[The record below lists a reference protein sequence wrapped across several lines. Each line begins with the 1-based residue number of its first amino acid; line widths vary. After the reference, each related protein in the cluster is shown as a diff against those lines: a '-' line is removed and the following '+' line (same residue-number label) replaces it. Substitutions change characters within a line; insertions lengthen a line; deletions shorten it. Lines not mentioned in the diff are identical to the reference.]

1 MPLAKIPLKPGFN
14 KQATASQAMG
24 EWIDG
29 NNVRFRYG
37 SPEKIGGWEQ
47 ITDKLIAGAARAQW
61 SWTDLTG
68 RRYVA
73 LGTNKC
79 LYVYDADSLYDIT
92 PLDSTRALTSVTF
105 TSTTGSATV
114 TVNKASHGLEP
125 GDLFIFDASSIT
137 LPGGGVTTF
146 VAANFETNPFEV
158 VTVPTSGTFT
168 ITMPVSEAGTGMT
181 AQGSGDLTPYYII
194 GPLISALGYGWGTGL
209 WGNSTW
215 GTPRTT
221 SNATIDGGDWSL
233 DNFGENLI
241 ATIKNGKTFKWL
253 PNAGAGISTRAAEVP
268 NNPTATIQTIV
279 SDRDRHLIHLGTET
293 TIGNPSTQDPMF
305 IRFSDQEDIEIYE
318 PTSTNTAGTFR
329 LDDGTTIIGAVRAK
343 DYILVITDT
352 AAYTIQYV
360 GTPFTFSI
368 RKVGS
373 NCGLIG
379 KHALAFVNGA
389 VWWMGDSGGF
399 FKFDGTV
406 SDVSCLVEDFVFTN
420 IGEGNLGINFAQGA
434 QVYCG
439 LNTLNTEINWFYC
452 KDGSNNIDRVVSLN
466 YEDNTWTTGDLARTT
481 YEDAKVFKFPYA
493 TKYEPSLLPTVPVIN
508 GVTAGAS
515 YFFAQ
520 EKGKNEVLNLSTG
533 VISTNAVSCFI
544 RSGDFELDLEG
555 NGEYFLKIRRFIPD
569 FKNLEG
575 SADVTIFLRSYPAD
589 TTTVKGETYI
599 GPFTIDTSTD
609 KVDTRARARL
619 ASLKIES
626 DAIDD
631 NWRYGIFR
639 VDIQPDGRG
648 GSFPQT

>member
-37 SPEKIGGWEQ
+37 SPEKIGGWAQ
-47 ITDKLIAGAARAQW
+47 ITDQLIVGAARAQW

-68 RRYVA
+68 RRYSA

-79 LYVYDADSLYDIT
+79 LYVYDADYLYDIT
-92 PLDSTRALTSVTF
+92 PLDLTRVLTSCTF

-125 GDLFIFDASSIT
+125 GDLFIFNSGTIT

-146 VAANFETNPFEV
+146 IAANFTTNTFEV
-158 VTVPTSGTFT
+158 LTVPTSGTFT
-168 ITMPVSEAGTGMT
+168 IKMPVTETGTGMSS
-181 AQGSGDLTPYYII
+181 QGAGSLTPYYVI

-209 WGNSTW
+209 WGNAAW
-215 GTPRTT
+215 GDARTT
-221 SNATIDGGDWSL
+221 SNATLDAADWSL

-241 ATIKNGKTFKWL
+241 ATVKNGKTFIWY
-253 PNAGAGISTRAAEVP
+253 PTGGTGVSTRAALVA

-279 SDRDRHLIHLGTET
+279 SDRDRHLLHLGTET
-293 TIGNPSTQDPMF
+293 TIGNPATQDPMF
-305 IRFSDQEDIEIYE
+305 IRFSNQEDIEDYL

-352 AAYTIQYV
+352 AAYTIQFV
-360 GTPFTFSI
+360 GPPFTFSI

-379 KHALAFVNGA
+379 KHALVFINGA
-389 VWWMGDSGGF
+389 VFWMGDSGGF

-406 SDVSCLVEDFVFTN
+406 NDVPCLVEDFVFTTL
-420 IGEGNLGINFAQGA
+420 GDDNLGINFSQGS
-434 QVYCG
+434 QVYAG
-439 LNTLNTEINWFYC
+439 LNTLYTEINWFYC
-452 KDGSNNIDRVVSLN
+452 KDGSTNIDRLVSLN
-466 YEDNTWTTGDLARTT
+466 YDDGTWVTGNLSRTT

-515 YFFAQ
+515 YYFAQ
-520 EKGKNEVLNLSTG
+520 EIGKNEVLNLSTG
-533 VISTNAVSCFI
+533 VISTNAISCFI
-544 RSGDFELDLEG
+544 RSGDFELDVGG

-575 SADVTIFLRSYPAD
+575 SADVTIYLRAYPAD
-589 TTTVKGETYI
+589 TTTAKGETFI

-619 ASLKIES
+619 ASLRIES
-626 DAIDD
+626 EAIDD

-639 VDIQPDGRG
+639 VDIQPDGMR
-648 GSFPQT
+648 

>member
-37 SPEKIGGWEQ
+37 SPEKLGGWEQ

-68 RRYVA
+68 RRYAA

-92 PLDSTRALTSVTF
+92 PLDTDRQLTSCTF
-105 TSTTGSATV
+105 TSTTGSKTV
-114 TVNKASHGLEP
+114 TVNKASHNLEI
-125 GDLFIFDASSIT
+125 GEYIVFTSVT
-137 LPGGGVTTF
+137 LPGGGATSFVSSDFTT
-146 VAANFETNPFEV
+146 NTFEV
-158 VTVPTSGTFT
+158 ISVPTSGTFT
-168 ITMPVSEAGTGMT
+168 VTMAVTETGTGMT
-181 AQGSGDLTPYYII
+181 AQGSSTITPYYVI

-209 WGNSTW
+209 WGEGTW

-221 SNATIDGGDWSL
+221 SNATIEGADWSL

-241 ATIKNGKTFKWL
+241 ATIKNGKTFKWE
-253 PNAGAGISTRAAEVP
+253 PNGGTGVSTRASLIP
-268 NNPTATIQTIV
+268 NNPTSTIQTIV
-279 SDRDRHLIHLGTET
+279 SDRDRHLLHLGTET
-293 TIGNPSTQDPMF
+293 SIGNPSTQDPMF
-305 IRFSDQEDIEIYE
+305 IRFSDQENIEQYN

-352 AAYTIQYV
+352 AAYTIQFV
-360 GTPFTFSI
+360 GPPFTFSI

-379 KHALAFVNGA
+379 KHALGFVNGA

-406 SDVSCLVEDFVFTN
+406 SDVSCLVEDFVFKTV
-420 IGEGNLGINFAQGA
+420 GTENLGINFAQGA

-439 LNTLNTEINWFYC
+439 LNTLYTEINWFYC
-452 KDGSNNIDRVVSLN
+452 KAGSNNIDRVATLN
-466 YEDNTWTTGDLARTT
+466 YEENTWVTGDLARTT
-481 YEDAKVFKFPYA
+481 YEDSKVFKFPYA

-515 YFFAQ
+515 YYFAQ

-533 VISTNAVSCFI
+533 VISTNAISCYI
-544 RSGDFELDLEG
+544 RSGDFELDVEG

-575 SADVTIFLRSYPAD
+575 SADVTIYLRSYPAD
-589 TTTVKGETYI
+589 TTVAKGETYI

-626 DAIDD
+626 DAIND